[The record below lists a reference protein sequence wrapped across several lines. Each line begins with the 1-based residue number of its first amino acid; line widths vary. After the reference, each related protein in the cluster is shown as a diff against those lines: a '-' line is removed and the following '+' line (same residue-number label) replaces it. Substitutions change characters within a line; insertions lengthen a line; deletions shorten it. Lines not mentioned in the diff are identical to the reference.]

1 MQKHLMLTKYLLST
15 EAYANAKVPLIY
27 FSTSRLCFIT
37 PYSIITPHSIVWGEI
52 QKLQGSD
59 IVVATE
65 GLHQYTFKTSQYTF
79 MNVLLT
85 TFKQIVKENGYEQI

>member
-1 MQKHLMLTKYLLST
+1 MQKHITLTKYLLST

-37 PYSIITPHSIVWGEI
+37 PYGIVWGEI
-52 QKLQGSD
+52 QKRQGSD
-59 IVVATE
+59 IVVAVENLYQSTFK
-65 GLHQYTFKTSQYTF
+65 FKTSQYTF

>member
-1 MQKHLMLTKYLLST
+1 MQKHITLTKYLLST
-15 EAYANAKVPLIY
+15 EAYINARVPLIY
-27 FSTSRLCFIT
+27 FRTSRLCFIT
-37 PYSIITPHSIVWGEI
+37 PYSIVWGEI

-59 IVVATE
+59 IVVAVE
-65 GLHQYTFKTSQYTF
+65 NLYQSTFKTPQYTF